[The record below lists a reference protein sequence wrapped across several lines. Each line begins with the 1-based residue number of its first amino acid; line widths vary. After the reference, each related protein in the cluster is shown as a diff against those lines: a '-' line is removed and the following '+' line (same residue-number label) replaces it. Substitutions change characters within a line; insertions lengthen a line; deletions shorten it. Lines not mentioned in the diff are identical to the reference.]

1 MDFEL
6 YLNGYKNI
14 IDSIKELNVKEPE
27 KEIKELEEQIA
38 QNEAKLQEWEN
49 NGNRTDFE
57 NYAEPINAEIRK
69 AAAQIKELEENKEEI
84 KKQREENVKKVEEK
98 KINLK
103 TVRENAEKEHKKEL
117 EKLKLEREKLRG
129 NKEVIE
135 QKRAID
141 EKKQQVED
149 LLKNPSQE
157 NLKAVLALKD
167 EIGKLQIEFMKT
179 SQNLRKQ
186 INEINQNINIE
197 DKKYE
202 KLTQSFDGMDEE
214 IGTKEIEQEETKNT
228 KTTTKGQEGVKEE
241 AKPAEEKSMYEE
253 EPKPDSPGKTDI
265 EPEQTTEIP
274 GPIYEGTTNENNPNS
289 FFNIDFEEGNES
301 GEPEQ
306 VPKETDNID
315 RKIEFITITNKTVE
329 TKDKEDNT
337 EIQKRG
343 ESVATFETKEE
354 FLKAYEK
361 EEIAEYY
368 DAETLWE
375 VYTDGK
381 ADLEILS
388 AIKDVNMTQVIAY
401 LNALG
406 YENKKDYEPDLK
418 QNIPLITYDLRDKKE
433 TTFRER
439 LENYREAMKT
449 KELLEKAGLD
459 EHVEIDTRFFD
470 RIAFGAIDLWERVT
484 NNKQQKA
491 LPKPEPE
498 HTTTEPNDQNSK
510 PTEKETNEHETEQ
523 NDIDK
528 IVEKIMAGSRGRE
541 GEIKKLGMD
550 KVADEIV
557 KSAMGKNQTKT
568 DNSETFRNTVKV
580 VGAKEQTDRV
590 AKEFNENEGQPENQ
604 DEGR

>member
-214 IGTKEIEQEETKNT
+214 IGTKEIEKGETIGNT
-228 KTTTKGQEGVKEE
+228 KTKGQEWIKEE
-241 AKPAEEKSMYEE
+241 AEIAPEAEPAEEKSMYDEKTE
-253 EPKPDSPGKTDI
+253 PDSPGETDI
-265 EPEQTTEIP
+265 EPEQTPEQATEIP
-274 GPIYEGTTNENNPNS
+274 GPIYEGTTKEDKSNP
-289 FFNIDFEEGNES
+289 FFNIDFEEEFE
-301 GEPEQ
+301 EPEQ
-306 VPKETDNID
+306 APKKDNID
-315 RKIEFITITNKTVE
+315 RKIEYITITNKTIE

-337 EIQKRG
+337 ETQKRG
-343 ESVATFETKEE
+343 ENVATFETKEE

-361 EEIAEYY
+361 KEIAEYY

-388 AIKDVNMTQVIAY
+388 AIEDANMTQVIAY

-439 LENYREAMKT
+439 LENYRKAMKT

-459 EHVEIDTRFFD
+459 EHVEVETRFFD
-470 RIAFGAIDLWERVT
+470 KVAFNAINLWERIT

-491 LPKPEPE
+491 LPNPEPE
-498 HTTTEPNDQNSK
+498 HTTTEPNAQESE
-510 PTEKETNEHETEQ
+510 P
-523 NDIDK
+523 
-528 IVEKIMAGSRGRE
+528 
-541 GEIKKLGMD
+541 EIKEEQQEVEQDVQKTENEYTLDSILKELGEPSLRD
-550 KVADEIV
+550 
-557 KSAMGKNQTKT
+557 
-568 DNSETFRNTVKV
+568 TVKV
-580 VGAKEQTDRV
+580 DGAMEATVRV
-590 AKEFNENEGQPENQ
+590 AEEFAKQEGKPVTRAELDASLAHLDIPYNPEGTQ
-604 DEGR
+604 KDEDR

>member
-27 KEIKELEEQIA
+27 KEIKELEEQIT

-69 AAAQIKELEENKEEI
+69 ASAQIKELEENKEEI

-214 IGTKEIEQEETKNT
+214 IGTKEIEKGETIGNT
-228 KTTTKGQEGVKEE
+228 KTKGQEGIKKEAEIAPE
-241 AKPAEEKSMYEE
+241 AEPAEEKSMYDEKTE
-253 EPKPDSPGKTDI
+253 PDSPGETDI
-265 EPEQTTEIP
+265 EPEQTPEQATEIP
-274 GPIYEGTTNENNPNS
+274 GPIHKGTTKEDKSNP
-289 FFNIDFEEGNES
+289 FFNIDFEEEFE
-301 GEPEQ
+301 EPEQ
-306 VPKETDNID
+306 APKKDNID
-315 RKIEFITITNKTVE
+315 RKIEYITITNKTIE

-337 EIQKRG
+337 ETQKRG
-343 ESVATFETKEE
+343 ESLITYETKEE
-354 FLKAYEK
+354 FFKAYE
-361 EEIAEYY
+361 EEPIAEYY
-368 DAETLWE
+368 DPETLWE

-381 ADLEILS
+381 ADLEILN
-388 AIKDVNMTQVIAY
+388 AIEDANMTQVIAY

-449 KELLEKAGLD
+449 KELLEEAGLNK
-459 EHVEIDTRFFD
+459 HVEVDTRFFD

-484 NNKQQKA
+484 NSKQQKA

-498 HTTTEPNDQNSK
+498 HTTTEPNAKKSE
-510 PTEKETNEHETEQ
+510 PEIKEEQ
-523 NDIDK
+523 QE
-528 IVEKIMAGSRGRE
+528 VEKDGKESEVKDEFDLDSIIAEVKDPSFLEGMKVPGSE
-541 GEIKKLGMD
+541 EK
-550 KVADEIV
+550 
-557 KSAMGKNQTKT
+557 TK
-568 DNSETFRNTVKV
+568 E
-580 VGAKEQTDRV
+580 V
-590 AKEFNENEGQPENQ
+590 AKKFSEQEGKTVTSEELNNPEETQ
-604 DEGR
+604 EK